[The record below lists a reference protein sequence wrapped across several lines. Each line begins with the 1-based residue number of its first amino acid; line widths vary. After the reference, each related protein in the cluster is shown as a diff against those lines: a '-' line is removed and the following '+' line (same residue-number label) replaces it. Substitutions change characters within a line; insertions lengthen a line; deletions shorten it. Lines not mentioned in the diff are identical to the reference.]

1 PAGVA
6 GSVVCW
12 AFTIIRRAGRR
23 RSPLPPP
30 IRFASP
36 PTPTRSS
43 DRRWWGRRSGDL
55 EEQPSGSGVQSE
67 RSFSPELSGRK
78 KHEPAAMGD
87 ELELAADKHV
97 RYIVTVEKKKDS
109 FESLVMEHIRLNGAY
124 WGLTTLD
131 LLHKLNA
138 VDAAEVVEWI
148 MSCYHPESGGFGGNV
163 GHDPHV
169 LYTLSAVQVL
179 CLFDRLDVLDVDKV
193 ADYVAGLQ
201 NEDGSFSGD
210 IWGEIDTRFS
220 YIALCTLSLLHRLHK
235 IDVQKAVDFIVS
247 CKNLDGGF
255 GAMPGGESHAGQIF
269 CCVGALAIA
278 GSLHH
283 IDRDLLGWLCMFCIS
298 HSPTTDLIELLELL
312 KVCYSWWVLS
322 SLIMID
328 RVHWIDKEKLTKFI
342 LNCQDKENGGISDRP
357 DNAVDIYHTYFGVAG
372 LSLMEYPG
380 VKPMDPAYALP
391 LDVVNRI
398 FLRK

>member
-1 PAGVA
+1 MLAPGLD
-6 GSVVCW
+6 SN
-12 AFTIIRRAGRR
+12 FSSRR
-23 RSPLPPP
+23 
-30 IRFASP
+30 
-36 PTPTRSS
+36 
-43 DRRWWGRRSGDL
+43 
-55 EEQPSGSGVQSE
+55 GVQFRTS
-67 RSFSPELSGRK
+67 LVQGK
-78 KHEPAAMGD
+78 KKQEHEPSDTAMAGKA
-87 ELELAADKHV
+87 ELAADQHV

-131 LLHKLNA
+131 LLHKLHA
-138 VDAAEVVEWI
+138 VDAAEVVDWI

-210 IWGEIDTRFS
+210 IWGEVDTRFS

-235 IDVQKAVDFIVS
+235 IDVQKAVDFVVS

-269 CCVGALAIA
+269 CCVGALAIT

-283 IDRDLLGWLCMFCIS
+283 IDRDLLGWWLCERQCKDGGLNGR
-298 HSPTTDLIELLELL
+298 PEKLAD
-312 KVCYSWWVLS
+312 VCYSWWVLS

>member
-1 PAGVA
+1 MA
-6 GSVVCW
+6 
-12 AFTIIRRAGRR
+12 
-23 RSPLPPP
+23 
-30 IRFASP
+30 
-36 PTPTRSS
+36 
-43 DRRWWGRRSGDL
+43 
-55 EEQPSGSGVQSE
+55 
-67 RSFSPELSGRK
+67 
-78 KHEPAAMGD
+78 
-87 ELELAADKHV
+87 ELAADQHV

-131 LLHKLNA
+131 LLHKLHA
-138 VDAAEVVEWI
+138 VGAAEVVDWI

-179 CLFDRLDVLDVDKV
+179 CLFDRLDVLDIDKV

-210 IWGEIDTRFS
+210 VWGEVDTRFS

-235 IDVQKAVDFIVS
+235 INMQKAVDFVVS

-269 CCVGALAIA
+269 CCVGALAIT

-283 IDRDLLGWLCMFCIS
+283 IDRDLLGWWLCERQCKDGGLNGR
-298 HSPTTDLIELLELL
+298 PEKLAD
-312 KVCYSWWVLS
+312 VCYSWWVLS

-342 LNCQDKENGGISDRP
+342 LNCQVTVYYSYHCYL
-357 DNAVDIYHTYFGVAG
+357 DNHT
-372 LSLMEYPG
+372 SL
-380 VKPMDPAYALP
+380 DS
-391 LDVVNRI
+391 
-398 FLRK
+398 

>member
-1 PAGVA
+1 MAEGA
-6 GSVVCW
+6 
-12 AFTIIRRAGRR
+12 
-23 RSPLPPP
+23 
-30 IRFASP
+30 
-36 PTPTRSS
+36 
-43 DRRWWGRRSGDL
+43 
-55 EEQPSGSGVQSE
+55 
-67 RSFSPELSGRK
+67 
-78 KHEPAAMGD
+78 
-87 ELELAADKHV
+87 ELAADQHV

-131 LLHKLNA
+131 LLHKLHA
-138 VDAAEVVEWI
+138 VDAAEVVDWI
-148 MSCYHPESGGFGGNV
+148 MSCYHLESGGFGGNV

-193 ADYVAGLQ
+193 ADYVARLQ

-210 IWGEIDTRFS
+210 IWGEVDT
-220 YIALCTLSLLHRLHK
+220 
-235 IDVQKAVDFIVS
+235 S

-283 IDRDLLGWLCMFCIS
+283 IDRDLLGWWLCERQCKDGGLNGR
-298 HSPTTDLIELLELL
+298 PEKLAD
-312 KVCYSWWVLS
+312 VCYSWWVLS

-328 RVHWIDKEKLTKFI
+328 RVHWIDKKKLTKFI